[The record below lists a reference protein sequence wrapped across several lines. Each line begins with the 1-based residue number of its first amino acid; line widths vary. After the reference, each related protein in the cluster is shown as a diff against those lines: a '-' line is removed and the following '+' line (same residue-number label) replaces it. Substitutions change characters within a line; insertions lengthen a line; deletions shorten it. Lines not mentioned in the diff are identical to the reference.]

1 MLPTT
6 IDAWKAVLKTDPTV
20 TPAGRAEIVALVR
33 NHGKDNKPD
42 KAREPDNRI
51 VGRREAR
58 DRFFPGKS
66 LRYLDKLAAQGVLRR
81 IVLPGRTRA
90 AGFNVAEIERLI
102 TEGATA

>member
-6 IDAWKAVLKTDPTV
+6 ADAWKAILKADPTV
-20 TPAGRAEIVALVR
+20 TPDIRAELLALVR
-33 NHGKDNKPD
+33 NHGRDKKTD
-42 KAREPDNRI
+42 KAREPENRI
-51 VGRREAR
+51 VNRREAR

-102 TEGATA
+102 TGGALA